1 MYARLL
7 KKSIK
12 IKHFDVLATFFS
24 DGDGEID
31 IVFETF
37 ADSLVASLLL

>member
-1 MYARLL
+1 MYTRLL

-12 IKHFDVLATFFS
+12 IKYIDVLATSFF
-24 DGDGEID
+24 DGDGDID